1 MTRSRTSQPDNQP
14 GSRPDEPPVCPR
26 HPDRVAYVRCQRCD
40 RPACPQCQ
48 VPSAV
53 GVHCVDCARKST
65 ASRRGVRSLLG
76 GRAVADA
83 LVTKGLIIACV
94 TIYLAQ
100 MAAPALG
107 ARLAFVPAAAST
119 QPWRFVTTAFLHAS
133 PMHLAFNMWALWM
146 LGSALEPVLGRWRF
160 AALYALSAVGG
171 STMIYWLAS
180 PTSSSWWGLTV
191 GASGAVFGLFAALFI
206 IQRRFGRDTTAIVG
220 LLVLNLIISFLGA
233 NISWQGHLGGL
244 TTGALVAALYAWAPR
259 ARRTVYGVWG
269 TVGITIGLV
278 GLILLRAGLA

>member
-244 TTGALVAALYAWAPR
+244 ATGALVAALYAWAPR

>member
-1 MTRSRTSQPDNQP
+1 
-14 GSRPDEPPVCPR
+14 
-26 HPDRVAYVRCQRCD
+26 
-40 RPACPQCQ
+40 
-48 VPSAV
+48 
-53 GVHCVDCARKST
+53 
-65 ASRRGVRSLLG
+65 
-76 GRAVADA
+76 
-83 LVTKGLIIACV
+83 
-94 TIYLAQ
+94 
-100 MAAPALG
+100 
-107 ARLAFVPAAAST
+107 
-119 QPWRFVTTAFLHAS
+119 
-133 PMHLAFNMWALWM
+133 
-146 LGSALEPVLGRWRF
+146 
-160 AALYALSAVGG
+160 
-171 STMIYWLAS
+171 MIYWLAS

-244 TTGALVAALYAWAPR
+244 ATGALVAALYAWAPR

>member
-107 ARLAFVPAAAST
+107 ALLAFVPAAAST

-244 TTGALVAALYAWAPR
+244 ATGALVAALYAWAPR

>member
-1 MTRSRTSQPDNQP
+1 MTQPRTSPPDQA
-14 GSRPDEPPVCPR
+14 PVCPR

-40 RPACPQCQ
+40 RPTCPQCQ

-53 GVHCVDCARKST
+53 GVHCVDCARRSAT
-65 ASRRGVRSLLG
+65 SRRGARSLLG
-76 GRAVADA
+76 GRLVSDA

-107 ARLAFVPAAAST
+107 VRLAFVPAVASS
-119 QPWRFVTTAFLHAS
+119 QPWRFMTTAFLHAS
-133 PMHLAFNMWALWM
+133 LMHLAFNMWALWV
-146 LGSALEPVLGRWRF
+146 LGSALEPILGRWRF
-160 AALYALSAVGG
+160 AALCALSALGG

-180 PTSSSWWGLTV
+180 PTAPASWLTSTV

-206 IQRRFGRDTTAIVG
+206 IQRRFGRDTSAIVG
-220 LLVLNLIISFLGA
+220 LLVLNLAISFIGA

-244 TTGALVAALYAWAPR
+244 VTGAIVAALYAWAPR
-259 ARRTVYGVWG
+259 NRRTVYGVCG
-269 TVGITIGLV
+269 TVGITIA
-278 GLILLRAGLA
+278 LIGVICLRAALA